1 LEETLRRLTTD
12 HEKLLETSAS
22 VEAKLSEEEARL
34 QAEVDEMSTLMS
46 SRKAETEPD
55 DEQDA
60 D

>member
-1 LEETLRRLTTD
+1 MRRLTTD